1 MRAPTAQA
9 RGGKTIAAA
18 VGERETTAVEASP
31 TTASGGLAVILA
43 GAITAKV
50 GTSEIPTG
58 AGGVPAR
65 SRAALRRSGGAPL
78 AGGASLKEE
87 EAVRSER
94 EAHVAEKMGTTE
106 VAMYDLAA
114 VQQEP
119 LAEG

>member
-1 MRAPTAQA
+1 MRVPTAQA

-31 TTASGGLAVILA
+31 TTASGGPAVILA
-43 GAITAKV
+43 GAITAEV
-50 GTSEIPTG
+50 GTSETPTG

-65 SRAALRRSGGAPL
+65 SRAALRRSGGAPP

>member
-1 MRAPTAQA
+1 MEAH
-9 RGGKTIAAA
+9 GGKTIAAA

-43 GAITAKV
+43 GAITAEV

-65 SRAALRRSGGAPL
+65 SRAAPRRSGGAPL

-87 EAVRSER
+87 EAVRCER
-94 EAHVAEKMGTTE
+94 EARVAEKMGTAE
-106 VAMYDLAA
+106 VAMYDLEV